1 MTNKI
6 CIHEE
11 CSTRANFNYKGIKPA
26 LYCSKHKLENMVDVN
41 NKIAV
46 KNDFSGSVIYKI
58 YCKDENIKDFYIG
71 SSKDLYDRMRVHKS
85 MCYNENVSGYS
96 LKIYEFIRENS
107 DWGNFNV
114 EIVEYYPCKNEKEL
128 KQREQ
133 YYIKKYEP
141 TLNCHNAYI
150 AQEEKKERKKEIDRK
165 YKQSEKG
172 KATIKKYEE
181 QRYNNPEKTSQKKE
195 YLKNHRQQPKKCE
208 ICNIMTTVGSWCNH
222 IKTKEHIDNLKN
234 KSIITE
240 QEYNEMI
247 QKIEEKKQK
256 QLEWKT
262 KSKYCEICDRTVKNN
277 HWSAHLKTKIHLENI
292 EKKKNG
298 SAEN

>member
-1 MTNKI
+1 MTNRI
-6 CIHEE
+6 CIQED

-46 KNDFSGSVIYKI
+46 KDDFSGSVIYKI
-58 YCKDENIKDFYIG
+58 FCKDENIKDFYIG

-85 MCYNENVSGYS
+85 MCYNENDKGYS
-96 LKIYEFIRENS
+96 LKIYEFIRENG
-107 DWGNFNV
+107 DWENFDV
-114 EIVEYYPCKNEKEL
+114 EIVEYYPCKNDKEL
-128 KQREQ
+128 KVREQ

-141 TLNCHNAYI
+141 ILNCVNAYRT
-150 AQEEKKERKKEIDRK
+150 QEEIKERKKETNKIWNK
-165 YKQSEKG
+165 SEKC
-172 KATIKKYEE
+172 KESRKKYEE
-181 QRYNNPEKTSQKKE
+181 LCRNNPEKVCYRKE

-256 QLEWKT
+256 MLEWKT
-262 KSKYCEICDRTVKNN
+262 KGKYCDFCDRTVKNN
-277 HWSAHLKTKIHLENI
+277 HWSAHLKTKTHLENV
-292 EKKKNG
+292 EKKNC
-298 SAEN
+298 S

>member
-96 LKIYEFIRENS
+96 LKIYEFIRENG
-107 DWGNFNV
+107 DWKNFDV

-141 TLNCHNAYI
+141 TLNCFNAYRT
-150 AQEEKKERKKEIDRK
+150 QEEKKEKKK
-165 YKQSEKG
+165 LWKKSEKG
-172 KATIKKYEE
+172 KEYQRKYTKNFINNSEKYQQKLEKK
-181 QRYNNPEKTSQKKE
+181 KIWGK
-195 YLKNHRQQPKKCE
+195 LPKFCE
-208 ICNIMTTVGSWCNH
+208 ICN
-222 IKTKEHIDNLKN
+222 
-234 KSIITE
+234 
-240 QEYNEMI
+240 
-247 QKIEEKKQK
+247 
-256 QLEWKT
+256 
-262 KSKYCEICDRTVKNN
+262 RTVTNDG
-277 HWSAHLKTKIHLENI
+277 WSAHLKTKIHLENI
-292 EKKKNG
+292 EKKK
-298 SAEN
+298 

>member
-1 MTNKI
+1 MTNTI

-46 KNDFSGSVIYKI
+46 KDDFSGSVIYKI

-96 LKIYEFIRENS
+96 LKIYEFIRENG
-107 DWGNFNV
+107 DWKNFDV

-128 KQREQ
+128 KIREQ

-141 TLNCHNAYI
+141 TLNCLNAHRTK
-150 AQEEKKERKKEIDRK
+150 EEIKERKKETSKIWNE
-165 YKQSEKG
+165 SEKG
-172 KATIKKYEE
+172 KQSRINSRKKKTEKLM
-181 QRYNNPEKTSQKKE
+181 NNPEKYHQILQKKRE
-195 YLKNHRQQPKKCE
+195 WGKQPKFCE
-208 ICNIMTTVGSWCNH
+208 ICNRTLTNDSW
-222 IKTKEHIDNLKN
+222 N
-234 KSIITE
+234 KH
-240 QEYNEMI
+240 
-247 QKIEEKKQK
+247 
-256 QLEWKT
+256 T
-262 KSKYCEICDRTVKNN
+262 KS
-277 HWSAHLKTKIHLENI
+277 KIHLENI
-292 EKKKNG
+292 EKKK
-298 SAEN
+298 

>member
-1 MTNKI
+1 MRNKI

-85 MCYNENVSGYS
+85 MCYNENDRGYS
-96 LKIYEFIRENS
+96 LKIYEFIRENG
-107 DWGNFNV
+107 DWENFNV
-114 EIVEYYPCKNEKEL
+114 EIVEYYPCKNDKEL

-141 TLNCHNAYI
+141 TLNCFNAYI
-150 AQEEKKERKKEIDRK
+150 TQEEKKEKNKLWKK
-165 YKQSEKG
+165 SEKG
-172 KATIKKYEE
+172 KEYQRKYTKNFINNSEKYQQKLEKK
-181 QRYNNPEKTSQKKE
+181 KIWGK
-195 YLKNHRQQPKKCE
+195 LPKFCE
-208 ICNIMTTVGSWCNH
+208 ICN
-222 IKTKEHIDNLKN
+222 
-234 KSIITE
+234 
-240 QEYNEMI
+240 
-247 QKIEEKKQK
+247 
-256 QLEWKT
+256 
-262 KSKYCEICDRTVKNN
+262 RTVTNDG
-277 HWSAHLKTKIHLENI
+277 WSAHLKTKIHLENI
-292 EKKKNG
+292 EKKNG

>member
-1 MTNKI
+1 MRNKI

-46 KNDFSGSVIYKI
+46 KDDFSGSVIYKI

-96 LKIYEFIRENS
+96 LKIYEFIRENG
-107 DWGNFNV
+107 DWENFNV

-141 TLNCHNAYI
+141 TLNCFNAYI

-172 KATIKKYEE
+172 KELQKRKDAKKYEKFK
-181 QRYNNPEKTSQKKE
+181 NNPELYEEYRQKKRE
-195 YLKNHRQQPKKCE
+195 WGKQPKFCE
-208 ICNIMTTVGSWCNH
+208 VCN
-222 IKTKEHIDNLKN
+222 
-234 KSIITE
+234 
-240 QEYNEMI
+240 
-247 QKIEEKKQK
+247 
-256 QLEWKT
+256 
-262 KSKYCEICDRTVKNN
+262 RTVTNDG
-277 HWSAHLKTKIHLENI
+277 WSRHTKTKIHLENI
-292 EKKKNG
+292 EKKK
-298 SAEN
+298 

>member
-46 KNDFSGSVIYKI
+46 KDDFSGSVIYKI
-58 YCKDENIKDFYIG
+58 FCKDENIKDFYIG

-85 MCYNENVSGYS
+85 MCYNENDRGYS
-96 LKIYEFIRENS
+96 LKIYEFIRENG
-107 DWGNFNV
+107 DWKNFDV

-141 TLNCHNAYI
+141 TLNCHNAYRT
-150 AQEEKKERKKEIDRK
+150 EEEIKERKKETSKIWNE
-165 YKQSEKG
+165 SEKG
-172 KATIKKYEE
+172 K
-181 QRYNNPEKTSQKKE
+181 Q
-195 YLKNHRQQPKKCE
+195 
-208 ICNIMTTVGSWCNH
+208 
-222 IKTKEHIDNLKN
+222 
-234 KSIITE
+234 
-240 QEYNEMI
+240 
-247 QKIEEKKQK
+247 
-256 QLEWKT
+256 
-262 KSKYCEICDRTVKNN
+262 
-277 HWSAHLKTKIHLENI
+277 
-292 EKKKNG
+292 
-298 SAEN
+298 

>member
-1 MTNKI
+1 MRNKI

-46 KNDFSGSVIYKI
+46 KDDFSGSVIYKI

-96 LKIYEFIRENS
+96 LKIYEFIRENG
-107 DWGNFNV
+107 DWENFNV

-128 KQREQ
+128 KVREQ

-141 TLNCHNAYI
+141 TLNCLNAHRT
-150 AQEEKKERKKEIDRK
+150 QEEIKERKKETSKIWNE
-165 YKQSEKG
+165 SEKG
-172 KATIKKYEE
+172 KQSRINSSKKKTEKLM
-181 QRYNNPEKTSQKKE
+181 NNPEKYHQILQKKRE
-195 YLKNHRQQPKKCE
+195 WGKQPKFCE
-208 ICNIMTTVGSWCNH
+208 ICNRTLTNDSW
-222 IKTKEHIDNLKN
+222 N
-234 KSIITE
+234 KH
-240 QEYNEMI
+240 
-247 QKIEEKKQK
+247 
-256 QLEWKT
+256 T
-262 KSKYCEICDRTVKNN
+262 KS
-277 HWSAHLKTKIHLENI
+277 KIHLENV
-292 EKKKNG
+292 EKKNASDG
-298 SAEN
+298 